1 MIPIYLAPMESI
13 TGHIFRNTINEMFGG
28 IDRFYTPFI
37 VPIEKRDFKR
47 RELND
52 ILPENN
58 KGIEI
63 VPQILTN
70 DSEAFIKTADNLLE
84 YGYNEIN
91 LNLGCPSGTVSSKFR
106 GAGFLAKT
114 KELDEFLYKVY
125 EYYENKHVK
134 VSVKTRIGIESESEF
149 DEILDIYNKYPISEL
164 TIHPRLLKDYYKNE
178 VHMNVFEDAYN
189 RAKMPICYNGDV
201 CNVEDYGRIA
211 SKYEKVSGI
220 MIGRGLLANPILAKN
235 IKENR
240 NDLCDISKIVEFT
253 LNLADKYESEF
264 NSGVNALFKM
274 KELWS
279 YLYKNYGDEKLWKK
293 IKKSKKLDEY
303 KDIVKNTF

>member
-70 DSEAFIKTADNLLE
+70 DSGAFIKTADNLLE
-84 YGYNEIN
+84 YGYSEIN

-106 GAGFLAKT
+106 GAGFLSKT

-125 EYYENKHVK
+125 EYY
-134 VSVKTRIGIESESEF
+134 
-149 DEILDIYNKYPISEL
+149 
-164 TIHPRLLKDYYKNE
+164 
-178 VHMNVFEDAYN
+178 
-189 RAKMPICYNGDV
+189 
-201 CNVEDYGRIA
+201 
-211 SKYEKVSGI
+211 
-220 MIGRGLLANPILAKN
+220 
-235 IKENR
+235 
-240 NDLCDISKIVEFT
+240 
-253 LNLADKYESEF
+253 
-264 NSGVNALFKM
+264 
-274 KELWS
+274 
-279 YLYKNYGDEKLWKK
+279 
-293 IKKSKKLDEY
+293 
-303 KDIVKNTF
+303 

>member
-1 MIPIYLAPMESI
+1 
-13 TGHIFRNTINEMFGG
+13 
-28 IDRFYTPFI
+28 
-37 VPIEKRDFKR
+37 
-47 RELND
+47 
-52 ILPENN
+52 
-58 KGIEI
+58 
-63 VPQILTN
+63 
-70 DSEAFIKTADNLLE
+70 
-84 YGYNEIN
+84 
-91 LNLGCPSGTVSSKFR
+91 
-106 GAGFLAKT
+106 
-114 KELDEFLYKVY
+114 
-125 EYYENKHVK
+125 
-134 VSVKTRIGIESESEF
+134 
-149 DEILDIYNKYPISEL
+149 
-164 TIHPRLLKDYYKNE
+164 
-178 VHMNVFEDAYN
+178 MNIFEDAYN

-201 CNVEDYGRIA
+201 CKVEDYSKIA
-211 SKYEKVSGI
+211 GKYEKVSGI

-240 NDLCDISKIVEFT
+240 NELCDISKIVEFT